1 MKSTEALVM
10 VYLGGMGSLSGSVL
24 SAVLFTLILEIL
36 RPLQL
41 YKWVVVPLILI
52 LLMLFRTEGLL
63 GHRELTDVF
72 PRLKRIFGSKE
83 EDPCHSLRY
92 SGLTHFFG
100 GLKAVSDFNLTF
112 EGGELVGLIGPN
124 GAGKTTIFNLICGVY
139 RPTRGE
145 VKIEGRSLVGL
156 YPHQVTA
163 MGIAR
168 TFQNIRL
175 WPEMTVL
182 DNIRVAH
189 NYKLSYGFLDV
200 ILQTSRYR
208 AAEKGIDRRAGE
220 VLEILGLGD
229 HAEELAKN
237 LPYGLQRK
245 VEIARALVIRPK
257 LLLLDEPS
265 AGMNL
270 GEKEAL
276 VGLIRWIRKEFNLT
290 IWLIEHEMRVVMN
303 LCEKIQVLDF
313 GETIA
318 QGTPEEIQA
327 TPVWWRLTW
336 GKRWTDASIHRRSA
350 CRVWSD

>member
-1 MKSTEALVM
+1 MP
-10 VYLGGMGSLSGSVL
+10 
-24 SAVLFTLILEIL
+24 LFEV
-36 RPLQL
+36 R
-41 YKWVVVPLILI
+41 
-52 LLMLFRTEGLL
+52 
-63 GHRELTDVF
+63 
-72 PRLKRIFGSKE
+72 
-83 EDPCHSLRY
+83 
-92 SGLTHFFG
+92 GLTHFFG
-100 GLKAVSDFNLTF
+100 GLRAVSDFNLTF
-112 EGGELVGLIGPN
+112 EGGELMGLIGPN

-139 RPTRGE
+139 HPTQGGAR
-145 VKIEGRSLVGL
+145 IEGRNLTRL
-156 YPHQVTA
+156 FPHQVTA
-163 MGIAR
+163 LGIAR

-200 ILQTSRYR
+200 IFQTSRYR
-208 AAEKGIDRRAGE
+208 REEKGIDGKAEE
-220 VLEILGLGD
+220 VLEIMGLRD
-229 HAEELAKN
+229 YREELAKN

-276 VGLIRWIRKEFNLT
+276 IGLIRWIRREFNLT

-318 QGTPEEIQA
+318 QGRPEEIQSNPRVVEA
-327 TPVWWRLTW
+327 YL
-336 GKRWTDASIHRRSA
+336 GKEID
-350 CRVWSD
+350 